1 MSDADAVEVVHDTIN
16 EMIVVAAALTDDTAR
31 AKLLATLRPELF
43 VDDQHRA
50 IWEAL
55 LKHQRDGVA
64 HDLVTVHAEVSG
76 TVELAFM
83 KSLVAQYPDPPSAL
97 DHHVQNLR
105 WDSARTEGIKGPVAD
120 FLKALRDSTSTQT
133 TIRSAARHVGTAFD
147 GAIDNTFMKN
157 RHTLAVESIAM
168 MKARQTMG
176 VYPFGLPGVD
186 VDAATGTHRLIPGA
200 APDYTTILTG
210 VSGSGKSVVAA
221 RIVLEQARMRRKVL
235 YGAWEMGPH
244 ETLLLLA
251 MLSCGFTRYAI
262 ATGQL
267 TAAELAK
274 LEATMVNLG
283 KYVSFF
289 DAPFSG
295 DLKKRYSNDDAM
307 DMLCQQIN
315 DSGCALFVAD
325 LWERAVPDGD
335 PGAERRALFRQQ
347 QIAKECHCHQILLAQ
362 QKLKEIEKRPNKR
375 PTRDTILGS
384 SAWVDIA
391 DTILGVHRPMLW
403 DPHSPDTIEV
413 LVLKQ
418 RYATWP
424 HVIEHDWDGNMV
436 TMQNPR
442 EIPYE
447 DPSASAQKGGLFSS

>member
-1 MSDADAVEVVHDTIN
+1 MSEADAVEVTHDTIN
-16 EMIVVAAALTDDTAR
+16 EMIVVAAALTDATAR
-31 AKLLATLRPELF
+31 AKLLLTLRPELF

-55 LKHQRDGVA
+55 VKLDRAGVP
-64 HDLVTVHAEVSG
+64 HDLVTVHAEVSQ
-76 TVELAFM
+76 TVQLAFM
-83 KSLVAQYPDPPSAL
+83 QQLVAQYPDPPAAL

-105 WDSARTEGIKGPVAD
+105 WDSARAEGVQGPVAD
-120 FLKALRDSTSTQT
+120 FLKALRDPTSTQT
-133 TIRSAARHVGTAFD
+133 TIRSKARHVGTAFD
-147 GAIDNTFMKN
+147 GAVDNTFMKN
-157 RHTLAVESIAM
+157 RHTLAAEAVALL
-168 MKARQTMG
+168 KARATMG

-186 VDAATGTHRLIPGA
+186 IDKDTGKHRLIPGT

-210 VSGSGKSVVAA
+210 VSGSGKSVLAA
-221 RIVLEQARMRRKVL
+221 VIALAQARTRRKVL

-244 ETLLLLA
+244 ESLMLLA
-251 MLSCGFTRYAI
+251 MLSCGFNRYDLT
-262 ATGQL
+262 TGNMKP
-267 TAAELAK
+267 AELAK
-274 LEATMVNLG
+274 LHRTMENLG

-289 DAPFSG
+289 DPPFSG
-295 DLKKRYSNDDAM
+295 DLKKRYSNDDAL

-315 DSGCALFVAD
+315 DSGCDIFIAD

-362 QKLKEIEKRPNKR
+362 QKLKDIEKRPNKR

-384 SAWVDIA
+384 SAWVDVA
-391 DTILGVHRPMLW
+391 DTILGVHRPKLW
-403 DPHSPDTIEV
+403 DPFAPDTMEV
-413 LVLKQ
+413 LILKQ

-424 HVIEHDWDGNMV
+424 HVIEHDWDGNEV
-436 TMQNPR
+436 TLKNPR

-447 DPSASAQKGGLFSS
+447 DPTQAGQKGGLFG